1 MGAWQVVA
9 QFAQAL
15 YSLRIH
21 SGAWLPQR
29 ATQMTTN
36 TTDGEGMDSTTTTTT
51 DHGNVDNGNAIAVD
65 PAEFAKLQAAY
76 EKTQAELEKTKSE
89 AAQRRIA
96 ERDAKEQQ
104 LKAAEAAGE
113 YEKASQMKDAR
124 IAELE
129 AMAPMAERWSAFE
142 AEQKKKVEVAMQG
155 DDLPDFV
162 RTAVNAAAADPLAQ
176 LEILNGFRASAA
188 QPPPTKT
195 PSGGGGGGQTADNG
209 PVDWASLN
217 RVGGA
222 ELQQAIKKDPMGWN
236 NFLTASTKRTTPSL

>member
-1 MGAWQVVA
+1 MGARQIVA
-9 QFAQAL
+9 QFKQAL

-21 SGAWLPQR
+21 SGAWFPQR

-51 DHGNVDNGNAIAVD
+51 DHGNVADGNTIAVD

-76 EKTQAELEKTKSE
+76 EKSQAELEKTKSE

-142 AEQKKKVEVAMQG
+142 AEQKKKVEAALQA

-162 RTAVNAAAADPLAQ
+162 RTAVMCAADPLAQ
-176 LEILNGFRASAA
+176 LEILNGFRATVAE
-188 QPPPTKT
+188 PPPTKT
-195 PSGGGGGGQTADNG
+195 PAGGGGGGQTTGSG
-209 PVDWASLN
+209 PIDWASLN

-222 ELQQAIKKDPMGWN
+222 ELQQAIRKDPVGWN
-236 NFLTASTKRTTPSL
+236 DFLTASTKRTTPSL